1 MAKLYSAVTGLEMAP
16 QELEVAAERISTLA
30 KLINVREGLG
40 RNDDT
45 LPWKVMNLPIADDGP
60 VKGSVV
66 TQEEIDL
73 MRDDYYQARGWTV
86 EGIPLKAKL
95 EDLGLQEFAG
105 LIKGKEA

>member
-1 MAKLYSAVTGLEMAP
+1 MAKLYTSTTGIEMTP
-16 QELEVAAERISTLA
+16 EELGAAGERINTLA

-66 TQEEIDL
+66 TQDELDL
-73 MRDDYYQARGWTV
+73 MLDDYYQARGWTV
-86 EGIPLKAKL
+86 EGVPPKAKL
-95 EDLGLQEFAG
+95 QDLGLQEFASQ
-105 LIKGKEA
+105 IKGKEA